1 MDLDASF
8 LPRHLSERNRPRFYQ
23 YVPLFILSCKSHAHE
38 AVRCSSGGWG
48 WVLYCAG
55 KFKKVKGDAE
65 MAQVIAALEAEHAEC
80 NRFR

>member
-55 KFKKVKGDAE
+55 KFKKVKGDVE
-65 MAQVIAALEAEHAEC
+65 MVQVIAALKAEHAER
-80 NRFR
+80 NRLR